1 MLKSTT
7 AVVVAATIA
16 TVCTILSAPS
26 VQVAAGPLPEV
37 SAAPIRSCTERP
49 WPYFGCVGTPYGA
62 PHVRL
67 VSIERLS
74 D

>member
-1 MLKSTT
+1 MLKSIT
-7 AVVVAATIA
+7 AVMVAAMIA
-16 TVCTILSAPS
+16 TVFTVLSAPS
-26 VQVAAGPLPEV
+26 AEVAAGPLPEAI
-37 SAAPIRSCTERP
+37 SAPIRSCTERP